1 MLLRP
6 EYKESIDPKHKKKIE
21 ALVRHPDKN
30 EIEEE
35 ATPCPNCNFKLLEYG
50 LTCPG
55 CQINIPYCIITVCN
69 FVSMII
75 SNLKKFSNFYLN
87 NKKKGAHMIK
97 EDFTAC
103 PKCDLPALHSEFMK

>member
-55 CQINIPYCIITVCN
+55 CQINIPYCIITVGFSGCLGYFRIYFK
-69 FVSMII
+69 FVP
-75 SNLKKFSNFYLN
+75 LQRVL
-87 NKKKGAHMIK
+87 
-97 EDFTAC
+97 T
-103 PKCDLPALHSEFMK
+103 